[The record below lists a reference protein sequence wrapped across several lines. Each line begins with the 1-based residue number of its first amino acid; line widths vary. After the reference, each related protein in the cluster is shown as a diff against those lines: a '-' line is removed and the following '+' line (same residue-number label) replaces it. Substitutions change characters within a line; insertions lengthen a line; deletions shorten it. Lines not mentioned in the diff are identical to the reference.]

1 MPAHVDSTH
10 SVEKPRPRAVLVAV
24 PPPDAEET
32 QVAGSF
38 AELRRLLDGLGVIV
52 VRELV
57 QRRASRSGAS
67 VLGPG
72 KLRQLAALTGGS
84 GEVERGPAKKRRRE
98 TEAEDEPEDS
108 HEPAIADLVVV
119 DMELSPAQ
127 QRYLERATGVEVMDR
142 TGTILRVFERRART
156 PQARLEVELARLLY
170 ESTRVREVTPFDD
183 REGGGGRGERGHSNV
198 ELAKRRIHNRVATLR
213 RELEAMRATGERA
226 RTRRQQEDRVALV
239 GYTNAG
245 KSSIMRALTGSDVL
259 VDDLLFATLD
269 TTVRVIPGTHPRVLV
284 SDTVGFLDNLPH
296 DLIASFRSTLD
307 EARDADLLLLVVDAS
322 DPRMDTHLRVTREVL
337 EELGASSIRTQLLL
351 NKIDRVDPEQR
362 DALRE
367 AFPDALLV
375 SAHDAADIAQVRETI
390 VSALDATMADAQL
403 EVPWGRGELIGEI
416 RASTR
421 VLEETHRE
429 DGMVFTVRA
438 SPPIIARLERAL
450 ATSPTRSS
458 SRDGDRRRP
467 A

>member
-1 MPAHVDSTH
+1 MPANVDSTH
-10 SVEKPRPRAVLVAV
+10 PVEKPRPRAVLVAV

-72 KLRQLAALTGGS
+72 KLRQLAALTGGP

-98 TEAEDEPEDS
+98 TEQEDEPEEDG
-108 HEPAIADLVVV
+108 PAIADLVVV

-170 ESTRVREVTPFDD
+170 QSTRVREVTPFDD

-198 ELAKRRIHNRVATLR
+198 ELVKRRIHHRVAALR

-322 DPRMDTHLRVTREVL
+322 DPRMETHLRVTREVL
-337 EELGASSIRTQLLL
+337 GELGAASIRTQLLL

-375 SAHDAADIAQVRETI
+375 SAHDPADVAHVRDTI

-416 RASTR
+416 RARTR
-421 VLEETHRE
+421 VLEEAHRE

-450 ATSPTRSS
+450 AR
-458 SRDGDRRRP
+458 G
-467 A
+467 